1 MLMKMWR
8 NWNSHIA
15 GGNVKWCS
23 CCLKKLTDSS
33 SDPAI
38 LLLVVY
44 PEELKAGTPRD
55 ICTPF

>member
-23 CCLKKLTDSS
+23 CYGKTVRQFLKKLDVKLPF
-33 SDPAI
+33 DPAI
-38 LLLVVY
+38 PFLGIY
-44 PEELKAGTPRD
+44 PKD
-55 ICTPF
+55 